1 MGAFT
6 QNFIVQ
12 ASGGKKHKAGAL
24 DVPVRLWNPDGS
36 PFAAAA
42 AGKAAKASVTPP
54 AEAIPDLPDDAGTAQ
69 VVRTVNLLL
78 AAARSHGV
86 IAEA

>member
-12 ASGGKKHKAGAL
+12 DPGKKKHKTGAL
-24 DVPVRLWNPDGS
+24 DVPVRLWNPDGT
-36 PFAAAA
+36 PFTAA
-42 AGKAAKASVTPP
+42 AGGKAAEASVTPP
-54 AEAIPDLPDDAGTAQ
+54 AEAITDLPADADTA
-69 VVRTVNLLL
+69 RIAETVNLLL
-78 AAARSHGV
+78 AAARAHGV